1 MAHQMPHCKECIDC
15 RKIEAAVRMWEERPD
30 DALALSKSADEPI
43 ASKMM
48 RHANDPFMLAY
59 FLKLDLEDWG
69 LSATLIRNSVQS
81 GIVDVVLR
89 YDPENKIGPITMQ
102 VNGEEHVI
110 GASELR
116 KCMIRLFDLPK
127 GSSENKIIVTLLP
140 Q

>member
-1 MAHQMPHCKECIDC
+1 
-15 RKIEAAVRMWEERPD
+15 MWEERPD